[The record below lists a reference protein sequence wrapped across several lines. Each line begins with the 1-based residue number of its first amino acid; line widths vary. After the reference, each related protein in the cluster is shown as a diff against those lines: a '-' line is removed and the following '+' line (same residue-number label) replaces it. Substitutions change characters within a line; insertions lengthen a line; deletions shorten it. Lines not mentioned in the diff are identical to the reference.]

1 MWARMATKSDKKTKT
16 VKDTKAQSNA
26 KGSKNAVKA
35 RPAPVSVAVV
45 TNLAKDVKV
54 PKKAPKLPKAP
65 KAPKATKGLKVT
77 QAPQAPRAAKVP
89 KAPKAEDVGNAAD
102 ASGLDPRITNR
113 EFKLLLKPEGLD
125 RRSQVNQLISL
136 VRAFCEMAGV
146 EFFHLDN
153 AATSLRNVLFFD
165 TPDGQLRHNKIIL
178 RVRES
183 RRTIWVDDWCEV
195 TLKCRADDLQHA
207 LLLDPTPQT
216 HHAYRLRLKEEIL
229 RGPTMG
235 STRTIYSNN
244 VILDSVPIDNVFER
258 TFGGVMENFPGLGA
272 FKIASTA
279 PVRVVGG
286 RTNKVLEAVLPL
298 GNLTFGDRVHAHLD
312 LGIWMRS
319 VGEPIIGELAFAYRV
334 NSENRA
340 DKKAHKRAD
349 KFFVAL
355 QNAIPSWLASGTTK
369 TALVYGKPE

>member
-1 MWARMATKSDKKTKT
+1 MATKPDKKTKT
-16 VKDTKAQSNA
+16 IKDSKAESTS
-26 KGSKNAVKA
+26 KVSKNADKA
-35 RPAPVSVAVV
+35 KPDSASAALVTGVA
-45 TNLAKDVKV
+45 DSSKV
-54 PKKAPKLPKAP
+54 PK
-65 KAPKATKGLKVT
+65 V
-77 QAPQAPRAAKVP
+77 AKVP
-89 KAPKAEDVGNAAD
+89 KDLKPPKADDVGNVVD
-102 ASGLDPRITNR
+102 ATGLDPRVTNR
-113 EFKLLLKPEGLD
+113 EFKLLLKPDRLD

-136 VRAFCEMAGV
+136 VRAFCEMSGV

-153 AATSLRNVLFFD
+153 AATSLRNVMFYD
-165 TPDGQLRHNKIIL
+165 TPDGRLRHNKIIL

-216 HHAYRLRLKEEIL
+216 HHAFRLRLKEEIL
-229 RGPTMG
+229 RGPTIG

-258 TFGGVMENFPGLGA
+258 TFGGVIDNFPGLA
-272 FKIASTA
+272 TFKIPSTA

-286 RTNKVLEAVLPL
+286 RTNKVLEAVLPM

-312 LGIWMRS
+312 LGIWMRN

-355 QNAIPSWLASGTTK
+355 QSAIPSWLADGTTK

>member
-1 MWARMATKSDKKTKT
+1 MATKSDKKTKT
-16 VKDTKAQSNA
+16 VKDTKAQSNV

-35 RPAPVSVAVV
+35 RPAPGGVAVL
-45 TNLAKDVKV
+45 TNVAKDAKASKDQKPPKV
-54 PKKAPKLPKAP
+54 S
-65 KAPKATKGLKVT
+65 KGLK
-77 QAPQAPRAAKVP
+77 AAQTLQNPKVSTAS
-89 KAPKAEDVGNAAD
+89 KSDDVGNAAD
-102 ASGLDPRITNR
+102 GSGLDPRVTNR

-244 VILDSVPIDNVFER
+244 VILDSVPIDSVFER

-272 FKIASTA
+272 FKIPSTA

-298 GNLTFGDRVHAHLD
+298 GNVTFGDRVHAHLD

-334 NSENRA
+334 NSENRG
-340 DKKAHKRAD
+340 DRKAHKRAD

-355 QNAIPSWLASGTTK
+355 QNAIPSWLADGTTK

>member
-1 MWARMATKSDKKTKT
+1 MT
-16 VKDTKAQSNA
+16 
-26 KGSKNAVKA
+26 G
-35 RPAPVSVAVV
+35 VA
-45 TNLAKDVKV
+45 DSS
-54 PKKAPKLPKAP
+54 
-65 KAPKATKGLKVT
+65 
-77 QAPQAPRAAKVP
+77 KVP
-89 KAPKAEDVGNAAD
+89 KAPKAAKDPKPSKADDVGNVVD
-102 ASGLDPRITNR
+102 ATGLDPRVTNR
-113 EFKLLLKPEGLD
+113 EFKLLLKPDRLD

-136 VRAFCEMAGV
+136 VRAFCEMSGV

-153 AATSLRNVLFFD
+153 AATSLRNVMFYD
-165 TPDGQLRHNKIIL
+165 TPDGRLRHNKIIL

-207 LLLDPTPQT
+207 LLLDPTPRT
-216 HHAYRLRLKEEIL
+216 HYAFRLRLKEEIL
-229 RGPTMG
+229 RGPTIG

-258 TFGGVMENFPGLGA
+258 KFGGVMDNFPGLA
-272 FKIASTA
+272 TFKIPSTA

-286 RTNKVLEAVLPL
+286 RTNKVLEAVLPM

-312 LGIWMRS
+312 LGIWMRN

-334 NSENRA
+334 NSENRS

-355 QNAIPSWLASGTTK
+355 QSAIPSWLADGTTK